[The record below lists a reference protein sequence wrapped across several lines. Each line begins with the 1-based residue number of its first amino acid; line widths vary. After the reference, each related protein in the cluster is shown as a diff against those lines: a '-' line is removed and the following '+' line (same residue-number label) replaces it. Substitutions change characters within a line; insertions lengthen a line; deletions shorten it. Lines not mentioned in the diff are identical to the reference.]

1 MPRAGQRA
9 APIGVLIALLLAA
22 CGTRG
27 GDAGRLDPGALA
39 DELGRAR
46 SAAAEDRETTLEE
59 DLAARVASDPDRAA
73 RGLIDVAWTS
83 TESLAVLVDEP
94 ALAGRD
100 DVTRA
105 LLEIGA
111 RGETAEV
118 RVAALRA
125 LGSLPG
131 DARTASEVGRIARR
145 DPDALVRETA
155 ADALAGIAERSPEQ
169 APLVASEL
177 ALALETESDGAVR
190 AALLDAA
197 PTLGDEPDGDD

>member
-1 MPRAGQRA
+1 MLRAGQRA
-9 APIGVLIALLLAA
+9 APIGVLMTLLLAA
-22 CGTRG
+22 CGVRG

-46 SAAAEDRETTLEE
+46 SGRSEVRETRLEE
-59 DLAARVASDPDRAA
+59 DLAALVASDPDGAA

-105 LLEIGA
+105 LLEIAA
-111 RGETAEV
+111 RGGTAEV

-169 APLVASEL
+169 GPLVASEV

-190 AALLDAA
+190 AALLDAVPA
-197 PTLGDEPDGDD
+197 LRDVAKGDD